1 MWFTVLQFC
10 LDARE
15 WTNLLSLLRFIRLD
29 LLWCAVCCTILTL
42 KFTINE
48 TWSSWLCSVMSWL
61 VSQAA
66 AEMGVN
72 GNRRFS
78 TEGREFSF
86 HRAALMRSVLRAET
100 IFFLMKTGSS
110 SYSLFFPWFLHCSRQ
125 NIFVIFLLQICP
137 CLSFFVQR
145 CLTGNVVCCLFIFV
159 SLKGSAHVSIS
170 EIFPRFTMHGNCI
183 TILFYFIDTIKG

>member
-1 MWFTVLQFC
+1 MYVYVSLYVFYCTTIC

-15 WTNLLSLLRFIRLD
+15 WTNLLSLLCFIRLD
-29 LLWCAVCCTILTL
+29 LLRCAVCCTILTL

-100 IFFLMKTGSS
+100 IFFWWKQVRLVI
-110 SYSLFFPWFLHCSRQ
+110 LFFLSLVPALQQAEYFCNFSPADMSMFVFLRAKMSHRKCCVL
-125 NIFVIFLLQICP
+125 FV
-137 CLSFFVQR
+137 
-145 CLTGNVVCCLFIFV
+145 
-159 SLKGSAHVSIS
+159 
-170 EIFPRFTMHGNCI
+170 
-183 TILFYFIDTIKG
+183 YFC